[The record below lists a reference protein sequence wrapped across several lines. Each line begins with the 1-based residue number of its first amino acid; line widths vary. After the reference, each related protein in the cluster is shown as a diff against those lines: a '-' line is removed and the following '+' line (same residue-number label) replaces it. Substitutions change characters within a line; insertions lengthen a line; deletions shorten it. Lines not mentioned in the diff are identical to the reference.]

1 MKGPQQLP
9 ETTPGRREFLAGTSI
24 ASWRGS
30 PSQAGKARR
39 QGGIPLM
46 RSRFNRRGPRPT
58 VRPIRKPPL
67 ASLVLSRMGFG
78 PRPGDIEDFLA
89 LGADDNQRLLSYVER
104 QLDPESIDDS
114 ELEARLQQAGFTTL
128 DKPLDQLWN
137 DHVTADGIDY
147 RVRIQPLLE
156 LERATFMR
164 ILYSRC
170 QLAELLADFWH
181 NHFNI
186 FAWDFPLFPVFVSYD
201 RDVIRTHML
210 GNFRQMLEA
219 VASSP
224 AMLFYLDNF
233 TNSTAGPN
241 ENYAREL
248 FELHTL
254 GDENYLGILRQS
266 EVPLDEQG
274 RPAGYVDDDVF
285 EATRC
290 FTGWTVSEE
299 SGSLTFRSDWHDR
312 FQKSVLGQ
320 FFPPNQPDFQ
330 DGIQVLDL
338 LAEHPG
344 TGRHIARK
352 LVRRLVSDD
361 PPEELV
367 QQAAQVFYDERESP
381 DQLTQVV
388 RTILLS
394 PHFRANWGNKVK
406 RPLES
411 VAGFLRAC
419 GADLTLTTEDR
430 FSDIFFYLYSHTQQ
444 SLFNW
449 RSPDGY
455 PDSQHDWLS
464 GNPVVHS
471 WRMFN
476 WLVDEEDEGQYFLDI
491 LGSTPASLRTAPQLA
506 DYWIERL
513 LGRPMSTSDRREIV
527 DFMAQGRGPE
537 IDLRWDVNERV
548 QERLRSMVAL
558 IAMSPEFFWR

>member
-1 MKGPQQLP
+1 MKGPYQLP
-9 ETTPGRREFLAGTSI
+9 ETSAGRREFLSGAGL
-24 ASWRGS
+24 ASLRGS
-30 PSQAGKARR
+30 PSRSGRARR
-39 QGGIPLM
+39 QGSIPLM
-46 RSRFNRRGPRPT
+46 RSRFNRRGNRPT
-58 VRPIRKPPL
+58 VRPNRKPPL

-89 LGADDNQRLLSYVER
+89 LGSNDDQRLLSYVEQ
-104 QLDPESIDDS
+104 QLAPDSIDDS
-114 ELEARLQQAGFTTL
+114 ELEGRLQQAGYTTL
-128 DKPLDQLWN
+128 GKSLGQLWN
-137 DHVTADGIDY
+137 DHVTAEGIDY

-164 ILYSRC
+164 ILYSRS

-181 NHFNI
+181 NHFNV
-186 FAWDFPLFPVFVSYD
+186 FAWDFPIFPIFVSYD
-201 RDVIRTHML
+201 RDVIRANLL

-233 TNSTAGPN
+233 TNSSAGPN

-254 GDENYLGILRQS
+254 GDENYLGVLRQS
-266 EVPLDEQG
+266 EVPLDEEG

-290 FTGWTVSEE
+290 FTGWTVAEE

-320 FFPPNQPDFQ
+320 FFPPNQPEFQ
-330 DGIQVLDL
+330 DGKQILDL
-338 LAEHPG
+338 LSEHPG

-361 PPEELV
+361 PPEDLV
-367 QQAAQVFYDERESP
+367 QEAAQVFSSQKDSP
-381 DQLTQVV
+381 DQLAQVV

-394 PHFRANWGNKVK
+394 PHFRNDWGNKVK

-411 VAGFLRAC
+411 ATGFLRAC
-419 GADLTLTTEDR
+419 GADLSLSTEDR
-430 FSDIFFYLYSHTQQ
+430 FTDVFLYLYSHTQQ

-449 RSPDGY
+449 RPPDGY
-455 PDSQHDWLS
+455 PDDQRDWLS

-471 WRMFN
+471 WRLFN
-476 WLVDEEDEGQYFLDI
+476 WLVDEGDEGQYSLDI
-491 LGSTPASLRTAPQLA
+491 LGSTPASLRTAPELA
-506 DYWIERL
+506 DYWIERI
-513 LGRPMSTSDRREIV
+513 LGRPMSVSDRREIV
-527 DFMAQGRGPE
+527 DFMAQGRGPD
-537 IDLRWDVNERV
+537 IDLRRDVRERV

-558 IAMSPEFFWR
+558 IGMSPEFFWR